1 MSAASSAVDGPQN
14 VTSIPNQTLINS
26 ELDGTRLRIGRQAM
40 QDQSKPKARHAE
52 PLVLGALSDTR
63 VVALVGPRQSG
74 KTTLVRKIADD
85 REMSFI
91 TLDDEHFCQFVND
104 DPSRFIRG
112 LDHAVRSHPG
122 A

>member
-1 MSAASSAVDGPQN
+1 
-14 VTSIPNQTLINS
+14 
-26 ELDGTRLRIGRQAM
+26 M

-52 PLVLGALSDTR
+52 PLVLGALTKSASSHSR
-63 VVALVGPRQSG
+63 GPRQSG
-74 KTTLVRKIADD
+74 KTTLAHKIAAD

-91 TLDDEHFCQFVND
+91 TLDDEQFCQFVND

-112 LDHAVRSHPG
+112 PDHAVRSHPG